1 MPSESSS
8 LNVRAFG
15 LAAGIVAATL
25 SAICGVALLLAP
37 DSTWTLAGYLLHA
50 DLSMVAPVVSWGGLV
65 VSVLGWGLIASGAFA
80 AAAALYNRYVAPER

>member
-50 DLSMVAPVVSWGGLV
+50 DLSMVALV